1 MPEYTPEAP
10 LTDRLALDKAVGGY
24 EPKGFPDPLPNI
36 PYTSLDMSLPNLPST
51 ITKVDGEPTPMA
63 ISAIENSIL
72 AARNGD
78 GRQFG
83 GSIPRSLA
91 EVTSSR
97 YDNFIPGDYNNE
109 DAYAQGQGWTSKMV
123 NDVGKG
129 LALTAGTFLQGT
141 LGVINGLARWGQDGR
156 FASFYDNPENRA
168 IDNAYKKLED
178 ILPNYY
184 KDVEKNAA
192 WYSPTKLLS
201 ANFLWDG
208 VVKNMGFAAGAALT
222 GNVYAAG
229 VRALAA
235 LPGLSRL
242 VSVGKAAEVV
252 AAGEEALLAA
262 NQPAALLGKVK
273 GLSDKFLGQY
283 NFLSPGG
290 RAVVAGLSTSG
301 EAGFEAFQNLNK
313 FRDDKILEW
322 KESHNGLE
330 PMGADLDAINRE
342 ADSVGNSSMALN
354 IGLLTATNYIQ
365 FPKILGSSY
374 KAEKGIISSL
384 TREIDDLA
392 KDAAGNLVS
401 KEAVKEATRGFGGR
415 LFSTVKK
422 ALPYTFSPSEAFEE
436 GAQYVIGQA
445 SNDYY
450 NKKYKGE
457 ATDFLASLSQ
467 GISDITNNEGME
479 SVLIGGL
486 SGAMMQVRDTYSTN
500 KERVKDTATALEL
513 MNKWKFSSFTKD
525 TIASVDRGTVIQ
537 QEREA
542 RLRQGD
548 ILMSKES
555 ERDYI
560 INYLTPR
567 IKYGRFDLVKADID
581 EYRALASTPD
591 GFNQLVQEGKVV
603 EGDTQPAYL
612 QRINNLET
620 TANNIKSTYQSLN
633 LRYGGLLAED
643 GKSPLYRDEV
653 IDKMIYAATKVAD
666 YDERIPELSSS
677 LISKGIGVD
686 IDSVI
691 NDVNAGN
698 EDAYN
703 EAVAQI
709 EELEKT
715 SKINVDQ
722 KLDLLR
728 DLIDVAEMTTRRKK
742 MLQEYSDMKNSPEKY
757 ETIPVKPE
765 SIAKKGVKAISIK
778 TKDGDLEFEIGKEY
792 YGDGPMKK
800 SKEGIYYKDFT
811 RFTVVGETES
821 GKLILKTISNDPN
834 VDGKVI
840 EVDKS
845 YFAKHQIKEFSAL
858 NKRPNEKFYVES
870 AHFTFDYKTGGGK
883 TIPGT
888 IRYDRK
894 TDKLTFVSADGKTKK
909 TITRGDFTARKDYKE
924 AKIVPRGKLTAKA
937 QAALNEPLS
946 EEEIKARVDTRNT
959 IIAEAMTTLK
969 EELAVV
975 DEKIAKVKD
984 NLAETKK
991 KIDELAFTKDG
1002 KPRKS
1007 YVGAPG

>member
-1 MPEYTPEAP
+1 
-10 LTDRLALDKAVGGY
+10 
-24 EPKGFPDPLPNI
+24 
-36 PYTSLDMSLPNLPST
+36 
-51 ITKVDGEPTPMA
+51 
-63 ISAIENSIL
+63 
-72 AARNGD
+72 
-78 GRQFG
+78 
-83 GSIPRSLA
+83 
-91 EVTSSR
+91 
-97 YDNFIPGDYNNE
+97 
-109 DAYAQGQGWTSKMV
+109 
-123 NDVGKG
+123 
-129 LALTAGTFLQGT
+129 
-141 LGVINGLARWGQDGR
+141 
-156 FASFYDNPENRA
+156 
-168 IDNAYKKLED
+168 
-178 ILPNYY
+178 
-184 KDVEKNAA
+184 
-192 WYSPTKLLS
+192 
-201 ANFLWDG
+201 
-208 VVKNMGFAAGAALT
+208 
-222 GNVYAAG
+222 
-229 VRALAA
+229 
-235 LPGLSRL
+235 
-242 VSVGKAAEVV
+242 
-252 AAGEEALLAA
+252 
-262 NQPAALLGKVK
+262 
-273 GLSDKFLGQY
+273 
-283 NFLSPGG
+283 
-290 RAVVAGLSTSG
+290 
-301 EAGFEAFQNLNK
+301 
-313 FRDDKILEW
+313 
-322 KESHNGLE
+322 
-330 PMGADLDAINRE
+330 
-342 ADSVGNSSMALN
+342 
-354 IGLLTATNYIQ
+354 
-365 FPKILGSSY
+365 
-374 KAEKGIISSL
+374 
-384 TREIDDLA
+384 
-392 KDAAGNLVS
+392 
-401 KEAVKEATRGFGGR
+401 
-415 LFSTVKK
+415 
-422 ALPYTFSPSEAFEE
+422 
-436 GAQYVIGQA
+436 
-445 SNDYY
+445 
-450 NKKYKGE
+450 
-457 ATDFLASLSQ
+457 
-467 GISDITNNEGME
+467 ME